1 MTDLRELLRNRAFLA
16 IWSASLVSGLG
27 DKIAIIAL
35 FLQVFRISGRAVDLG
50 LLAAVQIVPAILLGP
65 VVGLLL
71 DRRDRRT
78 AMIWCDLG
86 SAVVAGAL
94 AWAHDLPV
102 IYALAALLSAGRQIA
117 GPARLAL
124 LPDIV
129 PAAQL
134 NRANALTM
142 ATQNL
147 VLLVGPAIGGGL
159 VALSG
164 TAAAFGVNAVSFV
177 ASAALLGARGFVYLE
192 EARTRRAAGAT
203 GAVAAASGRARLA
216 AAGADIRETAFW
228 LWRQPRLRF
237 AFLFLAGL
245 AFVTAMQQPLVI
257 VFVKSVLRRGDVDL
271 GLVLSAAGLGGLVG
285 ALAAGLLSRGR
296 QTLRNI
302 TWIVAIDGL
311 ALVLFAV
318 NRSFAGALL
327 LFGLFGALGAAA
339 QINLATFLQNETPE
353 DRRGR
358 VFGWLGPLLGP
369 LSLLSVFCGPL
380 AADALGV
387 VRVLAVS
394 GLFEL
399 VLGLAGRAFL
409 PVRLAA
415 QDATSPAESAPQ
427 AGELHASGTPD
438 AT

>member
-16 IWSASLVSGLG
+16 VWSASLVSGLG

-35 FLQVFRISGRAVDLG
+35 YLQVYRLSGRAVDLG
-50 LLAAVQIVPAILLGP
+50 MLAAVQIVPAILLGP

-71 DRRDRRT
+71 DRRDRRA

-94 AWAHDLPV
+94 AWARDLPTV
-102 IYALAALLSAGRQIA
+102 YALAALLSAGRQIA

-129 PAAQL
+129 PAPQL
-134 NRANALTM
+134 NRANALAM
-142 ATQNL
+142 VTQNL
-147 VLLVGPAIGGGL
+147 VLLIGPAIGGGL

-164 TAAAFGVNAVSFV
+164 TAAAFGVNAASFV
-177 ASAALLGARGFVYLE
+177 ASAALLGMRGFAYLE
-192 EARTRRAAGAT
+192 EARARRT
-203 GAVAAASGRARLA
+203 AVAAVVLASGRERLA
-216 AAGADIRETAFW
+216 AAGADIRGAAVW

-237 AFLFLAGL
+237 AFLFLAGM
-245 AFVTAMQQPLVI
+245 AFVTAMQQPLVV
-257 VFVKSVLRRGDVDL
+257 VFVKKVLARGDIDL

-285 ALAAGLLSRGR
+285 ALASGLLSRGR
-296 QTLRNI
+296 QTLRNV
-302 TWIVAIDGL
+302 TWLVAIDGL
-311 ALVLFAV
+311 ALILFAV

-339 QINLATFLQNETPE
+339 QINLATFLQSETPE

-358 VFGWLGPLLGP
+358 VFGWLSPLMGP

-387 VRVLAVS
+387 VPVLAVS
-394 GLFEL
+394 GLFE
-399 VLGLAGRAFL
+399 VILGLAGRAFL
-409 PVRLAA
+409 PARRPAQVAIPPADSAA
-415 QDATSPAESAPQ
+415 ET
-427 AGELHASGTPD
+427 GELHARRAPD
-438 AT
+438 IA

>member
-16 IWSASLVSGLG
+16 VWSASLVSGLG

-35 FLQVFRISGRAVDLG
+35 YLQVYHLSGRAVDLG
-50 LLAAVQIVPAILLGP
+50 VLAAVQIVPAILLGP

-71 DRRDRRT
+71 DRRDRRA

-94 AWAHDLPV
+94 AWARDLPAV
-102 IYALAALLSAGRQIA
+102 YALAALLSAGRQIA

-129 PAAQL
+129 PSAQL
-134 NRANALTM
+134 NRANALAM
-142 ATQNL
+142 VTQNL
-147 VLLVGPAIGGGL
+147 VLLIGPAIGGAL

-164 TAAAFGVNAVSFV
+164 AGAAFGVNAASFV
-177 ASAALLGARGFVYLE
+177 ISAALLGARGFTYLE
-192 EARTRRAAGAT
+192 EARARRAGAAAT
-203 GAVAAASGRARLA
+203 AATAASGRARLA
-216 AAGADIRETAFW
+216 AAGADIREGATW

-237 AFLFLAGL
+237 AFLFLSGL
-245 AFVTAMQQPLVI
+245 AFVTAMQQPLVV
-257 VFVKSVLRRGDVDL
+257 VFVKKVLERGDVDL
-271 GLVLSAAGLGGLVG
+271 GLVLSAAGLGGLAG
-285 ALAAGLLSRGR
+285 ALASGLLSRGR
-296 QTLRNI
+296 QTLRNV
-302 TWIVAIDGL
+302 TWLVAIDGL

-339 QINLATFLQNETPE
+339 QINLATFLQSETPE

-358 VFGWLGPLLGP
+358 VFGWLSPLMGP

-387 VRVLAVS
+387 VPVLAVS

-399 VLGLAGRAFL
+399 LLGLAGRAFL
-409 PVRLAA
+409 PARPAA
-415 QDATSPAESAPQ
+415 QDAFPPAESAGRP
-427 AGELHASGTPD
+427 GELHARGAPD
-438 AT
+438 TA